1 MKKLRLLLWSQ
12 LFLLPLIVFSSF
24 SGCEGEEEEIIV
36 ENPDVNDSIPLDK
49 PEQKDSIQMPE
60 PEVKD
65 TIPILPQVGYYQIP
79 KELLGE
85 WDDGIVTSD
94 KHYFVVKADSTIDG
108 YVCYMNDSINSTKG
122 MAAYLDKEF
131 NATKFLFPEG
141 VFLIERNLSAGSA
154 YLCFIDS
161 TGNIVMEKEV
171 DLSDETRNVV
181 PLATRSV
188 GDLITKSIEGF
199 GKGYD
204 YLGKLGTLGDF
215 VSGDWDG

>member
-1 MKKLRLLLWSQ
+1 MRKFRLVLWMQLLM
-12 LFLLPLIVFSSF
+12 LPLIVFSSF
-24 SGCEGEEEEIIV
+24 SGCEEEEEDGFI
-36 ENPDVNDSIPLDK
+36 DVPSKDDNSNFPKDSIPF
-49 PEQKDSIQMPE
+49 QSQA
-60 PEVKD
+60 
-65 TIPILPQVGYYQIP
+65 GYYQIP
-79 KELLGE
+79 AELLGE

-122 MAAYLDKEF
+122 MAVYLDKDF
-131 NATKFLFPEG
+131 NATKFLFSEG
-141 VFLIERNLSAGSA
+141 VFLIERNLNASSA

-171 DLSDETRNVV
+171 ELSDETRNVV

-188 GDLITKSIEGF
+188 GDLMTKSIEGF
-199 GKGYD
+199 GKGYE

-215 VSGDWDG
+215 GME